1 MCRTDLFLCAAA
13 NRNPIMAV
21 ANWTL
26 GQPLASKPGEQ
37 YSYSDDAYALL
48 SHIVER
54 VRTHTGHVGA
64 ARAGTFADRRMLG
77 RGCDGGS

>member
-1 MCRTDLFLCAAA
+1 MV
-13 NRNPIMAV
+13 V

-26 GQPLASKPGEQ
+26 GQPLAAKPGEQ

-54 VRTHTGHVGA
+54 VRTHRGQQGQAHVWA
-64 ARAGTFADRRMLG
+64 CMRWWLVSR
-77 RGCDGGS
+77 